1 MKKLIF
7 LLMLISVLLF
17 IPVISLA
24 GEIPTTNFS
33 FASDTYHNG
42 PTFTGAKNYIKSGA
56 EIDLMVDLNNDGIGG
71 TVTFQSRLDFK
82 AETHSY
88 QVIFVGSQYLHM
100 WKVYAEMTFV
110 HRNDPT
116 FPPLLTIAFKEG
128 LLTSW
133 SSSPYT
139 LGETMT
145 LQNSRSADPGIYM
158 FPHPLLNGIGVS
170 KYHLGAS
177 RDVAFTF
184 TNVRAFDTNDLVKIS
199 KSGYFDSEWRSEGS
213 FSASARLVKDMP
225 FDETQSK

>member
-1 MKKLIF
+1 MKKSLF
-7 LLMLISVLLF
+7 LFALLLVLLL
-17 IPVISLA
+17 IPSLSFA

-33 FASDTYHNG
+33 FASDTYYNG
-42 PTFTGAKNYIKSGA
+42 PTFSGGKNYIKSGA
-56 EIDLMVDLNNDGIGG
+56 EIDLMVDLNNNGIGG
-71 TVTFQSRLDFK
+71 TVTFLSRLDLK

-88 QVIFVGSQYLHM
+88 QVFFIGSQYLHM

-110 HRNDPT
+110 HLNDPI

-133 SSSPYT
+133 SPSPYT

-145 LQNSRSADPGIYM
+145 LQNSQSADPSIYM

-177 RDVAFTF
+177 RDIAFTF
-184 TNVRAFDTNDLVKIS
+184 TNVRTLDTGGLVKLS
-199 KSGYFDSEWRSEGS
+199 KSGYFENEWIAEGS
-213 FSASARLVKDMP
+213 FSASGGLVKEISIDGL
-225 FDETQSK
+225 QSN